1 MNQTPEQ
8 SRMAVL
14 IVDALNLEDIDPADI
29 DPEELMFGDEGL
41 ALDSIDALEIA
52 VAIAEEFAV
61 HFSAKEETTR
71 EAFATLGN
79 LTDFVMKEVN
89 ART

>member
-14 IVDALNLEDIDPADI
+14 IVDALNLEDIDPGGI
-29 DPEELMFGDEGL
+29 DPNELMFGDEGL

-52 VAIAEEFAV
+52 VAIAEEFDV
-61 HFSAKEETTR
+61 HFSAKDETTR
-71 EAFATLGN
+71 EAFATLGS
-79 LTDFVMKEVN
+79 LTDFVKKE
-89 ART
+89 ASERG

>member
-14 IVDALNLEDIDPADI
+14 IVDALNLEDIDPGDI
-29 DPEELMFGDEGL
+29 DPNELMFGDEGL

-52 VAIAEEFAV
+52 VAVAEEFAV
-61 HFSAKEETTR
+61 HFSAKDKTTR
-71 EAFATLGN
+71 EAFATLGS
-79 LTDFVMKEVN
+79 LTDFVMKE
-89 ART
+89 ASAGT